1 MRPLMQLAANGCFD
15 PKETDA
21 GSYTNSRFPQ
31 TVLSPLWRDVKGLRL
46 PNSGLYRYST
56 TYTQRE
62 RVGASSDDYR
72 NGASYCAMNCLLF
85 ISPRRSCYGSVKSQW
100 SQWALNRYVKFVL
113 HALAAGKWCHRIKLG
128 AALPQKNRSFMQ
140 ALIQP

>member
-1 MRPLMQLAANGCFD
+1 MITPYNTLLTVTSALRVDAFVAVVENPPLV

-31 TVLSPLWRDVKGLRL
+31 IVLSPLWRDVKGLRL

-100 SQWALNRYVKFVL
+100 PP
-113 HALAAGKWCHRIKLG
+113 
-128 AALPQKNRSFMQ
+128 PQ
-140 ALIQP
+140 